1 MLHNGFSEDQIDH
14 LENTLDPSVV
24 ANRKQGGTQVAYIQ
38 AWHAI
43 AEANRIFG
51 FDGWMRETTEM
62 RIVQEGPTTI
72 GKGKSYEK
80 DGFKVSY
87 VAKVKITV
95 FAGERVVVRE
105 GTGAGH
111 GIDADMGQA
120 HESAAKEAES
130 DAMKRAL
137 MMFGNPF
144 GLALYDGSR
153 ANVKTPRE
161 SKANSRGLFEALQGA
176 IREQSSQEALRV
188 WWKANKQ
195 DIQSLPQDWE
205 DQLSEIGADMIAK
218 WNGHGIAA

>member
-1 MLHNGFSEDQIDH
+1 MPHSFGEDQLDH

-51 FDGWMRETTEM
+51 FGEWDRETVEM
-62 RIVQEGPTTI
+62 RMVQECETII
-72 GKGKSYEK
+72 GKGKPYEK
-80 DGFKVSY
+80 PGFKVSY
-87 VAKVKITV
+87 VARVRITV
-95 FAGERVVVRE
+95 RAGDQIVTRE

-120 HESAAKEAES
+120 HESATKEAES

-144 GLALYDGSR
+144 GLALYDSSR

-161 SKANSRGLFEALQGA
+161 SKANSRGLFEALQSGIRSQANEDA
-176 IREQSSQEALRV
+176 IRN
-188 WWKANKQ
+188 WWKSNLQ
-195 DIQSLPQDWE
+195 DIRSLPQDWE
-205 DQLSEIGADMIAK
+205 EQLSEMGADMIAK
-218 WNGHGIAA
+218 WNDHGIAA

>member
-1 MLHNGFSEDQIDH
+1 MPHSFSEDQIDH

-51 FDGWMRETTEM
+51 FGEWDRETVEM
-62 RIVQEGPTTI
+62 RMVQEKDTII

-80 DGFKVSY
+80 PGFKVSY
-87 VAKVKITV
+87 IARVKITV
-95 FAGERVVVRE
+95 RAGGQTVTRE

-111 GIDADMGQA
+111 GIDADVGQA
-120 HESAAKEAES
+120 HESATKEAES

-144 GLALYDGSR
+144 GLALYDSSR
-153 ANVKTPRE
+153 ANVKAPRE
-161 SKANSRGLFEALQGA
+161 SKANSRGLFEALQSGIRSQANEEA
-176 IREQSSQEALRV
+176 IRN
-188 WWKANKQ
+188 WWKSNLA
-195 DIQSLPQDWE
+195 DIRTLPTDWE
-205 DQLSEIGADMIAK
+205 ELLSEMGADMIAK
-218 WNGHGIAA
+218 WNDHGVAA

>member
-1 MLHNGFSEDQIDH
+1 MLPSFNEDQIDH
-14 LENTLDPSVV
+14 LKNTLDPSVV
-24 ANRKQGGTQVAYIQ
+24 ASRKQGSAQVSYIQ

-51 FDGWMRETTEM
+51 FGEWDRETIEM
-62 RIVQEGPTTI
+62 RMVQEGETII

-80 DGFKVSY
+80 PGFKVSY
-87 VAKVKITV
+87 IARVKVTV
-95 FAGERVVVRE
+95 RAGEKLVIRE

-111 GIDADMGQA
+111 GIDADLGQA

-144 GLALYDGSR
+144 GLALYDKER

-161 SKANSRGLFEALQGA
+161 SKANSRGLFEALQSGIRAQEDENA
-176 IREQSSQEALRV
+176 IRT
-188 WWKANKQ
+188 WWKSNMN
-195 DIQSLPQDWE
+195 DIRTLPNDWE
-205 DQLSEIGADMIAK
+205 EQLSEIGADMIAR
-218 WNGHGIAA
+218 WNDHGMAA